1 MTGLDAER
9 LVSLSADGKRGSG
22 YLLTPDL
29 VLTAGHCVGSK
40 GSTVTVRKYSRREG
54 SYELPD
60 DRHAFLVE
68 VKGDAELDFAL
79 LRSTTDDPF
88 RTARGGRA
96 DEVRLGRLVGEEA
109 VSAQAL
115 GFPRSGTAQAGARR
129 WVNVED
135 VRGSVLPL
143 TGSRRQVRRL
153 NFQIRTGTSP
163 VVHGSSLWSGMSG
176 AALFSGDRL
185 VGVITEDRATIEGRL
200 TALPVAAVFGDDGL
214 DEANECLLTTRG
226 AVPERVALDP
236 VWAGG
241 ESLTPAYSPLPPREQ
256 WSEADLLESR
266 HGVVPFRGRIEE
278 LKALV
283 DWCERGDGQRIRL
296 LTGGGTVG
304 KSRLAREL
312 CRTMAERGWVAG
324 VVDPLHVDFS
334 SVCALKER
342 RLLVVDDADAHAGQL
357 DVLLAEAAERHTHH
371 ALCVLAVAQSG
382 GLWWPAI
389 RRRHESLV
397 DPVDPPPLPPLPET
411 ERQDVYEAAAAAF
424 KSWYDQSDHRARPA
438 QDDSDRSARPAQDS
452 GDRTAGP
459 AQDGRAPDDGTL
471 PEEARPV
478 EACPPGLE
486 GPDFGSYLLILIQ
499 ALVDA
504 RTSIGKL
511 PSTAAGPPSRS
522 RANALLD
529 YAIDVER
536 QRWQA
541 SAERQRLPHDP
552 VLLERIVAVCS
563 LAVADGE
570 TIGEQETEAARRLR
584 LVPDLADEPEWLT
597 RSFARWQHAE
607 FPGDGY
613 LRSLQP
619 LRLAERLGAQVI
631 ATFPE
636 LAACL
641 LDVGGTGPGIP
652 KEPTHQARQILN
664 VLHVLQLTAGTDV
677 TRPGAEKAAE
687 DGTAEPGGQI
697 RTEPS
702 AQQQAR
708 AALEKALRRHAG
720 PIVRLV
726 KQVAV
731 TDQDPSA
738 KPIGTSLAAA
748 LNSTLRKESAQQVAA
763 RVLREFDAACPDA
776 LLELAMAVAEHAVQY
791 HRRAD
796 GPPTQENRRE
806 LAQALQRW
814 SLYLASSGLRIRAHE
829 VAGQAVDTYH
839 ALQQLSPSEEHE
851 FCLAEALKDLA
862 DRLVDIG
869 RFEDADNCA
878 GDAIRRLE
886 ALYQR
891 DPTRRHA
898 FGLVKALCT
907 RATAAHRVGRQR
919 EALQAANEACDLIEQ
934 LPQEGQG
941 DEHEPDEIRSMKAFA
956 LRGLAW
962 QLGASGHVDRA
973 VAKAKESVRIYHALR
988 ECSPGLWRRDI
999 AEALSVLGVQHGARG
1014 DWDECVAAHSEAVDG
1029 HYNALER
1036 EYREAVRPHHA
1047 LALGR
1052 LADAYLGRARSR
1064 PPEGWLDDLRKA
1076 LDHVEQALQ
1085 QYRGMYKE
1093 DRWANRV
1100 HEAWASCL
1108 HAEVLLALCTADR
1121 QHRGAAGIRQSFV
1134 DAEAAARQ
1142 ALSLYDE
1149 IDVRAWKLRFARAH
1163 AQAVL
1168 AETYGGRGRPRAK
1181 VLRAHEQAKNAFARL
1196 DAEEPGRAE
1205 DELRRIE
1212 KTIEG
1217 LRQTGPPVQ
1226 SRAHVAVNRS
1236 GKGRRRHQPKPRL
1249 RSRQGAQVRR
1259 RHR

>member
-9 LVSLSADGKRGSG
+9 LVSLSAEGKRGSG
-22 YLLTPDL
+22 YLLTPNL

-40 GSTVTVRKYSRREG
+40 GAAVTVRKYCRREG

-60 DRHAFLVE
+60 DRQTFLVA
-68 VKGDAELDFAL
+68 VKGDAELDCAL
-79 LRSTTDDPF
+79 LESTVDDPF
-88 RTARGGRA
+88 RTGQGGRR
-96 DEVRLGRLVGEEA
+96 DEVRLGRLVGEDA
-109 VSAQAL
+109 VPAQAL
-115 GFPRSGTAQAGARR
+115 GFPRSGVTEAGARR

-135 VRGSVLPL
+135 VRGAVLPL
-143 TGSRRQVRRL
+143 TGSRREVRRL
-153 NFQIRTGTSP
+153 NFQIRTGGSP
-163 VVHGSSLWSGMSG
+163 AVQGSSLWSGMSG
-176 AALFSGDRL
+176 AALFAGDHL

-200 TALPVAAVFGDDGL
+200 TALPVDAIIGDDGL
-214 DEANECLLTTRG
+214 DEANACLLRASG
-226 AVPERVALDP
+226 EAAPARVALDP

-241 ESLTPAYSPLPPREQ
+241 ESLTPAYSPLPLRDQ

-266 HGVVPFRGRIEE
+266 HGVVPFRGRTEQ
-278 LKALV
+278 LDALV

-312 CRTMAERGWVAG
+312 CRTMAGRGWVAG
-324 VVDPLHVDFS
+324 VVDPLHVAFS

-357 DVLLAEAAERHTHH
+357 DALLAEAAEHH
-371 ALCVLAVAQSG
+371 GQDALRVLAVAQRG
-382 GLWWPAI
+382 GLWWQAI
-389 RRRHESLV
+389 RRRYEALV
-397 DPVDPPPLPPLPET
+397 DAEDPPPLVPP
-411 ERQDVYEAAAAAF
+411 READREDIYRAAVTAF
-424 KSWYDQSDHRARPA
+424 RGWYAQSDPTDAPA
-438 QDDSDRSARPAQDS
+438 QTASRPGSEAVADEEAQDEP
-452 GDRTAGP
+452 G
-459 AQDGRAPDDGTL
+459 
-471 PEEARPV
+471 V
-478 EACPPGLE
+478 PGLE

-504 RTSIGKL
+504 RISIGKV
-511 PSTAAGPPSRS
+511 PSRATGPPSRS

-536 QRWQA
+536 QRWQT
-541 SAERQRLPHDP
+541 SAERHELPHDP

-570 TIGEQETEAARRLR
+570 TDGERETEAARRLR

-597 RSFARWQHAE
+597 RAFARWQHAE
-607 FPGDGY
+607 FTGDGY

-636 LAACL
+636 LATQL
-641 LDVGGTGPGIP
+641 LDVGGGGPGIP
-652 KEPTHQARQILN
+652 DDPTDQARQILN
-664 VLHVLQLTAGTDV
+664 VLHVLQLTAGSDAA
-677 TRPGAEKAAE
+677 RPDDTMAAE
-687 DGTAEPGGQI
+687 NSMAEPAGDTG
-697 RTEPS
+697 RGPS
-702 AQQQAR
+702 AQQRAR
-708 AALEKALRRHAG
+708 GALERALRDHAV
-720 PIVRLV
+720 PVVRLV

-731 TDQDPSA
+731 TDQDRFASA
-738 KPIGTSLAAA
+738 IGTSLAAA
-748 LNSTLRKESAQQVAA
+748 LNSTLHKESAQEVAA
-763 RVLREFDAACPDA
+763 QVLREFDATCADV
-776 LLELAMAVAEHAVQY
+776 LLELATAVAEHAVHF

-796 GPPTQENRRE
+796 APPTQDNRRE

-829 VAGQAVDTYH
+829 VAGQAVDTFH

-851 FCLAEALKDLA
+851 FYLAEALKDLA
-862 DRLVDIG
+862 DRLVDVG
-869 RFEDADNCA
+869 RFEHADNCA

-934 LPQEGQG
+934 LPQPGEG
-941 DEHEPDEIRSMKAFA
+941 DAHEPDEIQSMRAFA

-973 VAKAKESVRIYHALR
+973 VAKGIESVEAYEALR
-988 ECSPGLWRRDI
+988 QGAPGLWKRDI

-1014 DWDECVAAHSEAVDG
+1014 EWDACVARHSEAVDG
-1029 HYNALER
+1029 HYKALER
-1036 EYREAVRPHHA
+1036 EYREAVRPQHA

-1052 LADAYLGRARSR
+1052 LAQAYLGRARTRSGER
-1064 PPEGWLDDLRKA
+1064 RHEDLQRA
-1076 LDHVEQALQ
+1076 LDHVEEALD
-1085 QYRGMYKE
+1085 QYERMRKE

-1100 HEAWASCL
+1100 HEAWTSSL
-1108 HAEVLLALCTADR
+1108 EAEVLLALGGTDR
-1121 QHRGAAGIRQSFV
+1121 QHRGAAVTRQSFGR
-1134 DAEAAARQ
+1134 AEAAARR

-1163 AQAVL
+1163 AQALL
-1168 AETYGGRGRPRAK
+1168 AKSYGGRGRPRGK
-1181 VLRAHEQAKNAFARL
+1181 VLRAHEQAKHAFARL

-1205 DELRRIE
+1205 DELLRIE
-1212 KTIEG
+1212 NAIEG
-1217 LRQTGPPVQ
+1217 LKSTGPPVQ
-1226 SRAHVAVNRS
+1226 PRAQPAVSRSSNR
-1236 GKGRRRHQPKPRL
+1236 RRRHQPKPRL
-1249 RSRQGAQVRR
+1249 KGRQGAHVRR

>member
-9 LVSLSADGKRGSG
+9 LVSLSAEGKRGSG

-40 GSTVTVRKYSRREG
+40 GSTVTVRKYSRRAG

-60 DRHAFLVE
+60 ERHAFLVA
-68 VKGDAELDFAL
+68 VKGNTELDFAL
-79 LRSTTDDPF
+79 LQSTTDDPF
-88 RTARGGRA
+88 RTERDGRR

-109 VSAQAL
+109 VAAQAL
-115 GFPRSGTAQAGARR
+115 GFPRSGMAQAGARR
-129 WVNVED
+129 WMNVED

-143 TGSRRQVRRL
+143 TGSRREVRRL

-163 VVHGSSLWSGMSG
+163 AVQGSSLWSGMSG

-200 TALPVAAVFGDDGL
+200 TALPVGAIFGDDGL
-214 DEANECLLTTRG
+214 DEANGCLLTTRG
-226 AVPERVALDP
+226 QTAPARVALDP

-241 ESLTPAYSPLPPREQ
+241 EILRPAYSPLPPREQ

-266 HGVVPFRGRIEE
+266 HGVVPFRGRTAE
-278 LKALV
+278 LEALV
-283 DWCERGDGQRIRL
+283 DWCERGDGQCIRL

-312 CRTMAERGWVAG
+312 CRTMTERGWVAG
-324 VVDPLHVDFS
+324 VVDPLRVEFS
-334 SVCALKER
+334 SVCALKES

-357 DVLLAEAAERHTHH
+357 DVLLAEAAEHHTRHP
-371 ALCVLAVAQSG
+371 LCVLAVAQSG
-382 GLWWPAI
+382 GLWWQAI
-389 RRRHESLV
+389 RRRYESLV
-397 DPVDPPPLPPLPET
+397 DPADPPPLAPLDEADR
-411 ERQDVYEAAAAAF
+411 EDVYDAAVAAF
-424 KSWYDQSDHRARPA
+424 KGWYQQSEGTTRPA
-438 QDDSDRSARPAQDS
+438 RDGGAPVADAVPGTEAVPEGTQPAEP
-452 GDRTAGP
+452 GA
-459 AQDGRAPDDGTL
+459 
-471 PEEARPV
+471 
-478 EACPPGLE
+478 PGLE

-504 RTSIGKL
+504 RTSIGKP
-511 PSTAAGPPSRS
+511 PSTAVGPPSRS

-541 SAERQRLPHDP
+541 AAERQRLPHDP

-570 TIGEQETEAARRLR
+570 TVGEQETEAARRLR

-597 RSFARWQHAE
+597 RAFARWQHAE
-607 FPGDGY
+607 FTGDRY
-613 LRSLQP
+613 MRSLQP

-636 LAACL
+636 LAARL
-641 LDVGGTGPGIP
+641 LDVDGEGPGVP

-664 VLHVLQLTAGTDV
+664 VLHVLQLTAGSDVSRSDV
-677 TRPGAEKAAE
+677 TKPAEGGGEEPAEKVRA
-687 DGTAEPGGQI
+687 
-697 RTEPS
+697 EPS
-702 AQQQAR
+702 AQQRAR
-708 AALEKALRRHAG
+708 EALEKALCKHAG
-720 PIVRLV
+720 PVVRLV
-726 KQVAV
+726 KELAV
-731 TDQDPSA
+731 TDQDPCA
-738 KPIGTSLAAA
+738 NPIGTSLAAA
-748 LNSTLRKESAQQVAA
+748 LNSTLRKESAQKVAA
-763 RVLREFDAACPDA
+763 QVLREFDVSCPDA
-776 LLELAMAVAEHAVQY
+776 LLELATAVAEHAVQY
-791 HRRAD
+791 HRSVD

-862 DRLVDIG
+862 DRLVDVG
-869 RFEDADNCA
+869 RFEDADTCA

-891 DPTRRHA
+891 NPTRTHA

-934 LPQEGQG
+934 LPQTGEG
-941 DEHEPDEIRSMKAFA
+941 DEPEPDEIRSMRAFA

-962 QLGASGHVDRA
+962 QLGASGHVDQA
-973 VAKAKESVRIYHALR
+973 VAKARESVRIYKALR
-988 ECSPGLWRRDI
+988 EESPGLWKRDI
-999 AEALSVLGVQHGARG
+999 AEALSVLGVQHGAKG
-1014 DWDECVAAHSEAVDG
+1014 EWDDCVDAHSEAVDG

-1064 PPEGWLDDLRKA
+1064 PPQSRHEDLQKA

-1085 QYRGMYKE
+1085 QYGGMYKE

-1100 HEAWASCL
+1100 HEAWTSCL
-1108 HAEVLLALCTADR
+1108 HAEILLALCTEDR
-1121 QHRGAAGIRQSFV
+1121 RHRGTAGTRQSFV
-1134 DAEAAARQ
+1134 DAEAAARR

-1149 IDVRAWKLRFARAH
+1149 IDVRAWKLRLARAH

-1168 AETYGGRGRPRAK
+1168 AESYGGRGRPRAK
-1181 VLRAHEQAKNAFARL
+1181 VLRAHEQARHAFARL

-1212 KTIEG
+1212 RTIES

-1226 SRAHVAVNRS
+1226 PRAHVAVNRS
-1236 GKGRRRHQPKPRL
+1236 GKRRRRHQPGPRL
-1249 RSRQGAQVRR
+1249 RSRQGAHVRR